1 MIGVVRLLLTAVAVY
16 LLPFVLKCVHVEKF
30 GTAII
35 VALVIAL
42 LQFIVRPIL
51 VFLTLPITL
60 LTMGLFLFIINA
72 IIILMTAY
80 FVSGFNVDNIWWAL
94 LFSILL
100 SILQSALYQIA
111 GVGED

>member
-16 LLPFVLKCVHVEKF
+16 LLPFVLKGVHVEKF

-80 FVSGFNVDNIWWAL
+80 LVSAVNVVNFCCVL

-100 SILQSALYQIA
+100 LFL
-111 GVGED
+111 